1 MAAASSPRWSLM
13 IETAAKNCPTLPI
26 RLHVSGERRRECHD
40 DEAEPSELILCQWF
54 GIHDSHCADL

>member
-1 MAAASSPRWSLM
+1 M